1 LAAKIAQEKSAV
13 AGNNPFDVPFDQLSL
28 ESAAD
33 GLSPTAGAAPSGRAV
48 FQVDTRGGRDRRVRD
63 ERRVE
68 FRLTADR
75 RSGKDRRPRK
85 SWEPGRNL

>member
-1 LAAKIAQEKSAV
+1 LAERIAQESAV
-13 AGNNPFDVPFDQLSL
+13 AGNDPLDVPFDQLSL
-28 ESAAD
+28 ESATD
-33 GLSPTAGAAPSGRAV
+33 GVSPTAGAAPSGRAV
-48 FQVDTRGGRDRRVRD
+48 FCVDTRSGRDRRVRD

-68 FRLTADR
+68 FRLSADR